1 MFFSKKNTF
10 QQRVQSQM
18 LYLSKIGPVLPQP
31 TLITIYEGFVRPH
44 LNYRDAVS
52 EQAFNSPFIR
62 G

>member
-1 MFFSKKNTF
+1 
-10 QQRVQSQM
+10 M